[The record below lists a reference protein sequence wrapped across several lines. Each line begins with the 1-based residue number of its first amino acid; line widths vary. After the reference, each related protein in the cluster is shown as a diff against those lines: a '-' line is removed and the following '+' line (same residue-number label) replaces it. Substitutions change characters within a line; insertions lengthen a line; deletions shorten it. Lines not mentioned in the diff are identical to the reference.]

1 MNSSSGTPGWFD
13 KWMHGY
19 TSLAVWLFGA
29 LALVVPS
36 GYSLGALLLV
46 LGSIVLLF
54 SRPRLG
60 LSRQDAWVMLAML
73 GFCLAGLWE
82 VLVLQQEWREF
93 DKPSRF
99 LLAIPATLLVMA
111 YPPRLAWLWSGLV
124 VGAVGVGAWAIWQK
138 LLVGVDRA
146 TGYTYVIQF
155 GDISMLM
162 GILCLAGLGWAMI
175 QPRRKTWLGLLLL
188 GALGG
193 LLGSLLSGSRGGWVG
208 LPFVL
213 LVLYAAYGET
223 MSRRLKVAL
232 AALCV
237 AGAAVAYAVPQFG
250 VQHRVNGAFEDIAQ
264 YVSGEGRTSSVGARF
279 EMWRGAGLLIAER
292 PLLGWGESGYYREM
306 NRLAEQ
312 GVINERVAE
321 RYGHPHNEFLN
332 AFTKQGIVGL
342 LSLLALYL
350 VPLKLFARK
359 LKAADMELRS
369 LAVAGTLLPVAYI
382 DFGLT
387 QSLMEHNSGAMVYAF
402 WLAIL
407 WGCFQARR
415 RVG

>member
-1 MNSSSGTPGWFD
+1 MV
-13 KWMHGY
+13 GY

-29 LALVVPS
+29 LALVVSS

-46 LGSIVLLF
+46 LGSIMLLY

-60 LSRQDAWVMLAML
+60 LSCQDGLIMLAML

-82 VLVLQQEWREF
+82 VLVFQEPWREF

-99 LLAIPATLLVMA
+99 LLAIPAMLLVLA

-124 VGAVGVGAWAIWQK
+124 VGAVGAGAWAIWQK

-162 GILCLAGLGWAMI
+162 GILCLAGLGWAII

-213 LVLYAAYGET
+213 LVLYGAYGAL
-223 MSRRLKVAL
+223 MSRRVKVAL
-232 AALCV
+232 VALCV
-237 AGAAVAYAVPQFG
+237 AGAAVVYTVPQFG
-250 VQHRVNGAFEDIAQ
+250 VQHRVHGAFEDIAQ
-264 YVSGEGRTSSVGARF
+264 YMSGEGQTSSVGARF
-279 EMWRGAGLLIAER
+279 EMWHGAGLLIGER

-321 RYGHPHNEFLN
+321 RYTHPHNEFLN
-332 AFTKQGIVGL
+332 AFAKQGVVGL
-342 LSLLALYL
+342 LALLALYL
-350 VPLKLFARK
+350 VPLKLFARE

-402 WLAIL
+402 WLAVL
-407 WGCFQARR
+407 WGCFQARC